1 MKIFLSLRTL
11 SFLCCLLFAASNLA
25 FESHASVTS
34 QEFQYF
40 CDEHSI
46 TIDIEGNYTTNS
58 TYHTNFNT
66 LMSNIL
72 NNKKIDYGFYNVSYG
87 EYPNRVYAIG
97 LYRGDIKPEQCRT
110 CLNQSRAN
118 LTAVCPNRKVAIGWY
133 NDELCM
139 LRYSNRSIFDRM
151 DNGPAYYKKSDKNAT
166 DLNEFNIKLNDLLN
180 GLKSKVSSGDSRLKY
195 AVGNFSLPNFDDVY
209 GLVQCTPDLSG
220 EDCDNCIAQSIERIS
235 KDCCKDSMG
244 GRVVRPSCF
253 MRFETSYQ
261 LYGPTAYTPPSPP
274 ASPPPTTTSDDNTED
289 MKIVESLQFNL
300 ESIRDATNDFSDAN
314 KLGQGGFGA
323 VYKVSTTEFFNDKL
337 FMLVR
342 SSGQGDLEFKNEV
355 LLLAKLQHRNLVSLL
370 GFCLEGRERLLV
382 YEFVSNK
389 SLDYFIFDP
398 SKRANLN
405 WESCHRI
412 IGGMEKLEGWDN
424 FKHCRYL
431 IKK

>member
-11 SFLCCLLFAASNLA
+11 SFPCCLLFAASNLA
-25 FESHASVTS
+25 YESHASVTS

-46 TIDIEGNYTTNS
+46 TIDIKGNYTTNS
-58 TYHTNFNT
+58 TYHTNLNT

-72 NNKKIDYGFYNVSYG
+72 NNKEIDYSFYNVSYG

-97 LYRGDIKPEQCRT
+97 LCRGDIKPEQCRT

-118 LTAVCPNRKVAIGWY
+118 LTAVCPNRKVPIGWY

-151 DNGPAYYKKSDKNAT
+151 DNGPAYYKKSDKNTT
-166 DLNEFNIKLNDLLN
+166 DLNEFNTKLNDLLN
-180 GLKSKVSSGDSRLKY
+180 GLKRKASSGDSRLKY
-195 AVGNFSLPNFDDVY
+195 TVGNFSLPNFDDAY
-209 GLVQCTPDLSG
+209 GLVQFTPDLSG

-244 GRVVRPSCF
+244 DRVVRPSCF

-261 LYGPTAYTPPSPP
+261 FYRPTAYTPPSPP
-274 ASPPPTTTSDDNTED
+274 ASPPPTTTS
-289 MKIVESLQFNL
+289 V
-300 ESIRDATNDFSDAN
+300 TNP
-314 KLGQGGFGA
+314 
-323 VYKVSTTEFFNDKL
+323 
-337 FMLVR
+337 
-342 SSGQGDLEFKNEV
+342 SSGSIYYPKEPHFSTSHRHNSIYSGYDYVHVYFYPQHVSKKEEAKEKQFKLARNSDQGDLEFKNEV

-382 YEFVSNK
+382 YEFVPNK
-389 SLDYFIFDP
+389 SLDYFIFGRFKYLYFF
-398 SKRANLN
+398 SFWFQIKFNEIILN
-405 WESCHRI
+405 FMCFEYIHV
-412 IGGMEKLEGWDN
+412 
-424 FKHCRYL
+424 
-431 IKK
+431 